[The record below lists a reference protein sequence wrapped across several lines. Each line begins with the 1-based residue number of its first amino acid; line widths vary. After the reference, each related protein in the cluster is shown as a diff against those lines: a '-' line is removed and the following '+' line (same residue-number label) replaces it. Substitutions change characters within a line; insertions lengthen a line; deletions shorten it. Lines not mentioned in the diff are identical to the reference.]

1 MTISF
6 TLDKTTVKPGGTV
19 KVNWTLKNGWTKSY
33 PFKIEF
39 TINGSPLRTIDLGT
53 VYSGQTKT
61 GSFTFTAPKTSGTYT
76 VKAVSFIEAMPDNWV
91 DEDSY
96 TKSLTVESVTV
107 SPKGEIQYINV
118 NGNSVRNGGSVTI
131 DNASINISIGVVNT
145 GGDGT
150 IVVNVAIKDSSG
162 SGVYSSTKTVSLGAN
177 SSTTVTFSTTLPKP
191 GTYSVIVSVGH

>member
-1 MTISF
+1 VTISF
-6 TLDKTTVKPGGTV
+6 TLDKTKVKPGETV
-19 KVNWTLKNGWTKSY
+19 RVSWTFRNGWTKSY
-33 PFKIEF
+33 SFKIEF
-39 TINGSPLRTIDLGT
+39 KINGSPLRTIDLGT

-76 VKAVSFIEAMPDNWV
+76 IEAISYLYVYGQWT

-96 TKSLTVESVTV
+96 TKTLTVEQVV
-107 SPKGEIQYINV
+107 ISPKGEIQYINV

-131 DNASINISIGVVNT
+131 DTSSINVNIGVANT

-162 SGVYSSTKTVSLGAN
+162 NGVYSSTKTVSLGAN

-191 GTYSVIVSVGH
+191 DTYSVTVSVGH

>member
-6 TLDKTTVKPGGTV
+6 TLDKTKVKPGETV
-19 KVNWTLKNGWTKSY
+19 RVSWTLRNGWTKSY

-39 TINGSPLRTIDLGT
+39 KIDGSPLRTIDLGT

-76 VKAVSFIEAMPDNWV
+76 IEAISYLSVYGQWT

-96 TKSLTVESVTV
+96 TKTLTVEQVIIP
-107 SPKGEIQYINV
+107 PKGEIQYINV

-131 DNASINISIGVVNT
+131 DKASISVSIGVANT
-145 GGDGT
+145 GGVGT
-150 IVVNVAIKDSSG
+150 IVINVAIKDSSG
-162 SGVYSSTKTVSLGAN
+162 NGVYSSTKTVSLGAN

-191 GTYSVIVSVGH
+191 DTYSVTVSVGH